1 MDDDTKRHRNPSF
14 TAEAIAEEDA
24 ELGCPAATASSTDND
39 DPEDPG
45 SRASSFADATSKRG
59 SIFAERKNR
68 TRKKGKL
75 LVCLSSAALLVATAA
90 LVGVVSL
97 MQKQPPAIEA
107 ALQLEA
113 QPPAVEAA
121 LQLEAPSS
129 DLLLVE
135 IAQLQA
141 DFEALQTSHTQ
152 LQSDVSASQAERATA
167 LDSVRTSVA
176 DNTAA
181 IGENDEQLDTHAA
194 TLSTHADDIASSETT
209 LTTHGGRLDTH
220 EETVRATVE
229 AALQLEA
236 PSSDLLL
243 EIAALQASHAQL
255 QADFEALQTSHTQ
268 LQSDVSASQA
278 ERATALDSV
287 RTSVADNTAA
297 IGENDEQLDTHA
309 ATLSTHADDIASSET
324 TLTTHGGRLD
334 THEETIGAHTEQ
346 LATHEQSISSN
357 GQRLDEHEP
366 AVPVVESFTIM
377 SATTNARNRGVYERM
392 HDSVSCNGQPVYAK
406 TDSNDRYLFQ
416 PDGTSRWR
424 VGSRT
429 HAEAC
434 SDNGY
439 LSLTCEHGSC
449 EDLTSFTASPDVTVY
464 HRAGGIASDRTWAG
478 EEVSG

>member
-141 DFEALQTSHTQ
+141 DFEALQTSHMQ
-152 LQSDVSASQAERATA
+152 LQSDVSASQAERAAA

-181 IGENDEQLDTHAA
+181 IGENDKQLDTHAA
-194 TLSTHADDIASSETT
+194 TLSTHADDIAST
-209 LTTHGGRLDTH
+209 
-220 EETVRATVE
+220 
-229 AALQLEA
+229 
-236 PSSDLLL
+236 
-243 EIAALQASHAQL
+243 
-255 QADFEALQTSHTQ
+255 
-268 LQSDVSASQA
+268 
-278 ERATALDSV
+278 
-287 RTSVADNTAA
+287 
-297 IGENDEQLDTHA
+297 
-309 ATLSTHADDIASSET
+309 ET

>member
-129 DLLLVE
+129 DLLL
-135 IAQLQA
+135 
-141 DFEALQTSHTQ
+141 
-152 LQSDVSASQAERATA
+152 
-167 LDSVRTSVA
+167 
-176 DNTAA
+176 
-181 IGENDEQLDTHAA
+181 
-194 TLSTHADDIASSETT
+194 
-209 LTTHGGRLDTH
+209 
-220 EETVRATVE
+220 
-229 AALQLEA
+229 
-236 PSSDLLL
+236 

-309 ATLSTHADDIASSET
+309 ATLSTHADDIASTET

-377 SATTNARNRGVYERM
+377 SATTTARNRGVYERM

>member
-39 DPEDPG
+39 DSEDPG

-97 MQKQPPAIEA
+97 MQKQPPAVEAALQLEAQPPAVEA

-152 LQSDVSASQAERATA
+152 LQSDVSASQAERAAA

-194 TLSTHADDIASSETT
+194 TLSTHADDIAST
-209 LTTHGGRLDTH
+209 
-220 EETVRATVE
+220 
-229 AALQLEA
+229 
-236 PSSDLLL
+236 
-243 EIAALQASHAQL
+243 
-255 QADFEALQTSHTQ
+255 
-268 LQSDVSASQA
+268 
-278 ERATALDSV
+278 
-287 RTSVADNTAA
+287 
-297 IGENDEQLDTHA
+297 
-309 ATLSTHADDIASSET
+309 ET

>member
-97 MQKQPPAIEA
+97 MQKQPPA
-107 ALQLEA
+107 
-113 QPPAVEAA
+113 VEAV

-194 TLSTHADDIASSETT
+194 TLSTHADDIAST
-209 LTTHGGRLDTH
+209 
-220 EETVRATVE
+220 
-229 AALQLEA
+229 
-236 PSSDLLL
+236 
-243 EIAALQASHAQL
+243 
-255 QADFEALQTSHTQ
+255 
-268 LQSDVSASQA
+268 
-278 ERATALDSV
+278 
-287 RTSVADNTAA
+287 
-297 IGENDEQLDTHA
+297 
-309 ATLSTHADDIASSET
+309 ET

-434 SDNGY
+434 SDGGY